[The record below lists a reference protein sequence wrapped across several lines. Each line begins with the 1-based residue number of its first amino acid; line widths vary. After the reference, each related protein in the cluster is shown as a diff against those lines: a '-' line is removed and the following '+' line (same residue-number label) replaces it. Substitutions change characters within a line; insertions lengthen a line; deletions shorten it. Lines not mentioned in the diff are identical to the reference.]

1 MRKYRIDWIRFDK
14 RNIRSFEVYAFVT
27 FTLQILIVS
36 KKTIVMLYLGFNAS
50 YLYNFFQIYKRE
62 EFLLL
67 AENNN
72 LIEMSAMP
80 DIPSGNQ
87 MNLY

>member
-1 MRKYRIDWIRFDK
+1 MIRFDK

-36 KKTIVMLYLGFNAS
+36 KKTNVMPYLGFNAS
-50 YLYNFFQIYKRE
+50 YFYHFFQICKRE
-62 EFLLL
+62 EFLLP

-72 LIEMSAMP
+72 LIEMSSGP
-80 DIPSGNQ
+80 DILTGNQ
-87 MNLY
+87 MNLFKTWLFN